1 MKGIDIMMISKKFD
15 NFVYYLNEKFQNVS
29 VRVDLDYNDKEFNNY
44 TIVVNK
50 RQNDKK
56 RYVFKIYDKHHM
68 SSIGEYCCK
77 YFKTQN
83 EMIDKILEKVTE

>member
-1 MKGIDIMMISKKFD
+1 MMISKKFD
-15 NFVYYLNEKFQNVS
+15 NFITDLQQNVDN
-29 VRVDLDYNDKEFNNY
+29 VDIRVDYDLNNEFNNY
-44 TIVVNK
+44 TILVNK
-50 RQNDKK
+50 QQNDKK
-56 RYVFKIYDKHHM
+56 RYVFKVYDKHHM